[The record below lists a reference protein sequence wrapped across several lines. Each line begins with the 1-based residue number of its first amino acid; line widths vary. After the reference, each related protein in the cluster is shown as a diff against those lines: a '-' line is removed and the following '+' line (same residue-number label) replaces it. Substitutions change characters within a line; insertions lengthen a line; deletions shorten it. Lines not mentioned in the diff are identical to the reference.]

1 MALFLVIS
9 AVIWGIGWK
18 MGTPRQAR
26 WTLIGLLYVLIV
38 ALLVVLPQGS
48 ALRAT
53 LGGSPGNWLA
63 LGALV
68 GLGFAYSLGL
78 RRLRA
83 MVRPENRPASDAPAA
98 PPEPAGDGP
107 LTDAELDRYARH
119 IVLREIGGPGQRALR
134 RSRVLV
140 VGAGGLGAPVLQY
153 LTAAGV
159 GLIGVIDDDTV
170 SLSNLQRQVIHGT
183 DDIDRPKVFSARDA
197 MARLNPHVA
206 VRCYNRRLTPEI
218 AADLVGEYDLVI
230 DGSDS
235 FDTRALVNR
244 ACVAAGVPL
253 VSGAIAQWEGQV
265 GVYAPARGGPC
276 YACIFPQAP
285 APGSA
290 PNCAEA
296 GVIGPLPGVV
306 GSMMAAEAMK
316 LIANAGTPLT
326 GRLVIFDALEGES
339 RRIDAT
345 RRRDCPVCGVPEPV
359 AVAHAEETP

>member
-1 MALFLVIS
+1 MALFLLVS
-9 AVIWGIGWK
+9 AAIWGIGWK

-26 WTLIGLLYVLIV
+26 WLLIGLLYVVIV
-38 ALLVVLPQGS
+38 ALLVVLPHGS
-48 ALRAT
+48 GVRDA

-68 GLGFAYSLGL
+68 GLVFAYSMGL
-78 RRLRA
+78 QRLRA
-83 MVRPENRPASDAPAA
+83 MVRPENRAPDETPSA

-107 LTDAELDRYARH
+107 LTDTELDRYARH
-119 IVLREIGGPGQRALR
+119 IVLREIGGPGQRSLR
-134 RSRVLV
+134 RARVLV
-140 VGAGGLGAPVLQY
+140 IGAGGLGAPVLQY

-159 GLIGVIDDDTV
+159 GMIGVIDDDTV
-170 SLSNLQRQVIHGT
+170 SLSNLQRQVIFGT
-183 DDIDRPKVFSARDA
+183 GDIDRPKVFAARDA

-218 AADLVGEYDLVI
+218 AAELVEEYDLVI

-235 FDTRALVNR
+235 FDTRDMVNR

-265 GVYAPARGGPC
+265 GIYAPARGGPC
-276 YACIFPQAP
+276 YACVFPQAP

-290 PNCAEA
+290 PSCAEA
-296 GVIGPLPGVV
+296 GVIGPLPGVI

-316 LIANAGTPLT
+316 LLTNAGTPLV
-326 GRLVIFDALEGES
+326 GRLVVFDALEGES
-339 RRIDAT
+339 RRIGAT
-345 RRRDCPVCGVPEPV
+345 RRPDCAVCG
-359 AVAHAEETP
+359 TPG